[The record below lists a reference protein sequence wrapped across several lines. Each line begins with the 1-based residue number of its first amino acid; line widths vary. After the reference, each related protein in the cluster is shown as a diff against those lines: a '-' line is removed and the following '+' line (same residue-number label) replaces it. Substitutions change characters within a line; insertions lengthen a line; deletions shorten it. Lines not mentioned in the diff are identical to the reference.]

1 MNVIFDDI
9 GVLSLAMLIFA
20 SFLTS
25 MVHGATGIAG
35 GFLLAAVAAPFLGLQ
50 SLVPVLSITLLI
62 SHSARAFFNF
72 TQIDWQAYVRL
83 VIPAVP
89 FIIAAS
95 LIYGRLSNA
104 SIALL
109 LGTIVLLSIP
119 IRRWAKSSNIRT
131 TNPMLT
137 VAGFIYGA
145 ISGVSIGP
153 GMLLMPVLLGY
164 GLNRQAFVATLAAI
178 ALTTNVVRGTV
189 YGLSDLL
196 NSQTVLLGMLLG
208 LATIPGTWI
217 GRGVLRRL
225 TDAKHIVLV
234 ECLLVLGGLN
244 FFWMAYRYISAG

>member
-1 MNVIFDDI
+1 MNLIFDDI
-9 GVLSLAMLIFA
+9 GVFSLFILIFV

-35 GFLLAAVAAPFLGLQ
+35 GFLLAAVAAPVLGLQ

-62 SHSARAFFNF
+62 SHSARAILNF
-72 TQIDWQAYVRL
+72 TQIDWQAYFRL

-95 LIYGRLSNA
+95 LIYGRLSSA

-109 LGTIVLLSIP
+109 LGTIVLSSIP
-119 IRRWAKSSNIRT
+119 IRRWAKSSDIRT

-137 VAGFIYGA
+137 VAGCIYGA

-196 NSQTVLLGMLLG
+196 NSQTVLLGILLG

-234 ECLLVLGGLN
+234 EWLLVLGGLN
-244 FFWMAYRYISAG
+244 FFWMAYRYMNAG